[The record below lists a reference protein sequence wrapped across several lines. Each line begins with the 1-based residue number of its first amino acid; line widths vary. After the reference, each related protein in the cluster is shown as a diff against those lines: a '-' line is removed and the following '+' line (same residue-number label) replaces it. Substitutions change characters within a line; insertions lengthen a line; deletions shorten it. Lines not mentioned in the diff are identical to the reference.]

1 MGRIWYTA
9 RQWSVKGCKAMR
21 RVMHRQSTGRRRQK
35 GTGTLLARNGRWVMR
50 WREDGRVV
58 QEATDFR
65 VGTKADRSR
74 AEALLAE
81 RTMVNRLKLRR
92 DKLAVLIAER
102 DELTAK
108 IERMQAKASPLP
120 VREML
125 RLAGLVDA
133 WEHSPWRKDCSD
145 VQRARRSARLSA
157 FVAWAGGD
165 VLMSAVDDRM
175 AAEYAS
181 ELGARVSGLTF
192 NAHLHAL
199 AAAWKAVGRAEGIKH
214 NPWAELAP
222 KRPETHSRRVL
233 TVEEVE
239 RILATAAGDV
249 RALIL
254 AGLRLGLRIGD
265 AARLRWE
272 FFRADDSAEIKT
284 AKTGAV
290 VRLPAG
296 KLLGELAASGFE
308 RRASGYVMPRMAE
321 MYERDP
327 SQVSRAVVRVFKSAG
342 IETSDKRE
350 GWGRARPTATFHSLR
365 HTFVTRAIEAGV
377 PAAIV
382 QALVGHATA
391 AMTEHYTHVSAAA
404 VLDAFTRAGV

>member
-1 MGRIWYTA
+1 
-9 RQWSVKGCKAMR
+9 
-21 RVMHRQSTGRRRQK
+21 
-35 GTGTLLARNGRWVMR
+35 MR
-50 WREDGRVV
+50 WREGGRVV
-58 QEATDFR
+58 QEATSFP
-65 VGTKADRSR
+65 VGTKADRAR
-74 AEALLAE
+74 AEELLSE
-81 RTMVNRLKLRR
+81 RTMINRLKLRR

-108 IERMQAKASPLP
+108 IERLQAKASPLP

-125 RLAGLVDA
+125 RLGGLVDA
-133 WEHSPWRKDCSD
+133 WERSPWRKDCSE
-145 VQRARRSARLSA
+145 VQRARGAARLSA

-165 VLMSAVDDRM
+165 VLLAAVDDRM

-192 NAHLHAL
+192 NAHLHTL
-199 AAAWKAVGRAEGIKH
+199 TAAWKAVGRAEGLKH

-233 TVEEVE
+233 AHEEVE

-272 FFRADDSAEIKT
+272 VFRSDDSAEIKT
-284 AKTGAV
+284 SKTGAV

-296 KLLGELAASGFE
+296 KLLDELAASGFE
-308 RRASGYVMPRMAE
+308 RRESGFIMPRLAE

-327 SQVSRAVVRVFKSAG
+327 SQVSRAVVRVFKAAG
-342 IETSDKRE
+342 IETSDRRE